1 MAKNQDEKN
10 LVIPQSE
17 LICRPD
23 RRCCS
28 YGSSCPAEYKVTPKG
43 DMVFNRCGC

>member
-1 MAKNQDEKN
+1 MDKKLNDKPIKA
-10 LVIPQSE
+10 QSE

-28 YGSSCPAEYKVTPKG
+28 YGSTCPAEYKITPKG
-43 DMVFNRCGC
+43 DMVFNRCDCY